1 MADEQQIELEIPHG
15 LSVFIGMPVGG
26 SSIPLQTTVSLM
38 GTADACARVGIECGF
53 YTHAAAHVISRDAVF
68 NAFLHSGADKLFWI
82 DSDMVWSPDD
92 FLRMVA
98 LSCRVQIV
106 VAAYPAKVAGEAPT
120 YYANFIEGP
129 QALSE
134 LGLLKVTG
142 MGLGFA
148 IMSRQACE
156 RIAAT
161 KPNVHDQIS
170 GEDMPAVFRFDV
182 HNGNRRTEDMAFFAD
197 LIDLGYTIYADPHIT
212 LGHVGPKEW
221 RGRWLDTLRKAG

>member
-1 MADEQQIELEIPHG
+1 MVEERQLELQIPQG
-15 LSVFIGMPVGG
+15 MSVFIGMPVGG
-26 SSIPLQTTVSLM
+26 SSVPLQTTVSLM
-38 GTADACARVGIECGF
+38 ATADACARLGIQCNF
-53 YTHAAAHVISRDAVF
+53 VTHAAAHVIARDAVF
-68 NAFLHSGADKLFWI
+68 NDFLQDGADKLFWI
-82 DSDMVWSPDD
+82 DSDMVWTPDD

-98 LSCRVQIV
+98 LSLHVDVLC
-106 VAAYPAKVAGEAPT
+106 AAYPAKVAGEAPT

-142 MGLGFA
+142 MGLGFT

-156 RIAAT
+156 RLAST

-170 GEDMPAVFRFDV
+170 GLDMPAVFRFDL

-221 RGRWLDTLRKAG
+221 RGRWLDAIRKAG